1 VTDGLVTIRTYSDVT
16 EAHIAA
22 GLLES
27 AGIPVHLHGANHVSA
42 NWMLGLAVGV
52 RLQVPVDCEADARE
66 VLELQSPLDAQADL
80 CPMCGSS
87 EVAPAATSRKVSLIV
102 THMFQFPWPFRRDKL
117 HCKSC
122 RHTWAQRS
130 AA

>member
-1 VTDGLVTIRTYSDVT
+1 MTDGLVTIRTYSDVT

-27 AGIPVHLHGANHVSA
+27 AGIPVYLHGANHVSA

-52 RLQVPVDCEADARE
+52 RLQVPIDCENDARE
-66 VLELQSPLDAQADL
+66 VLENPAPVNEQGDL
-80 CPMCGSS
+80 CPVCGSS
-87 EVAPAATSRKVSLIV
+87 DVTSATTSRKVSLIV
-102 THMFQFPWPFRRDKL
+102 THVFQIPWPFRRDKL
-117 HCKSC
+117 HCNSC
-122 RHTWAQRS
+122 KNTWAQRS

>member
-1 VTDGLVTIRTYSDVT
+1 VTIQTYSDVT

-42 NWMLGLAVGV
+42 NWMLGVAVGV
-52 RLQVPVDCEADARE
+52 RLQVHADCENDARE
-66 VLELQSPLDAQADL
+66 LLGSQVALDDEIIV
-80 CPMCGSS
+80 CPNCGSADIFS
-87 EVAPAATSRKVSLIV
+87 VATSRKVSLII
-102 THMFQFPWPFRRDKL
+102 THMLQVPWPFRRDKH
-117 HCKSC
+117 HCQSC
-122 RHTWAQRS
+122 KHEWAHRS

>member
-1 VTDGLVTIRTYSDVT
+1 MTDGLVTIQTYSDVT

-52 RLQVPVDCEADARE
+52 RLQVPADCESDARE
-66 VLELQSPLDAQADL
+66 VLGVKVAIDEPGDI
-80 CPMCGSS
+80 CPKCGSADVVS
-87 EVAPAATSRKVSLIV
+87 ASTSRKVSLRKV
-102 THMFQFPWPFRRDKL
+102 
-117 HCKSC
+117 
-122 RHTWAQRS
+122 
-130 AA
+130 

>member
-1 VTDGLVTIRTYSDVT
+1 MTAGLVTIQTYNDVT

-27 AGIPVHLHGANHVSA
+27 AGIPVYLHGANHVSA

-52 RLQVPVDCEADARE
+52 RLQVPVDCEGDARE
-66 VLELQSPLDAQADL
+66 VLEVEAPLKEPGDV

-87 EVAPAATSRKVSLIV
+87 EITAASTSRKVSLV
-102 THMFQFPWPFRRDKL
+102 LTHMLQLPWPFRRDKL

-122 RHTWAQRS
+122 EHNWTQRS